1 MQSSS
6 HFDEDLGTK
15 KSGFTHEG
23 IEAQLKANITNNKY
37 QHGAKCFTQSSNSF
51 NPHKNPSPTP
61 TP

>member
-37 QHGAKCFTQSSNSF
+37 QHGAKCFT
-51 NPHKNPSPTP
+51 
-61 TP
+61 